1 MNIAGL
7 TVRQSKSSHPWPI
20 SWHLYIQSS
29 LQHLPHS
36 RPSRV
41 FREQRISPLIIHC
54 FRWTQWI
61 PIPSYCWAPSSRL
74 IAAPKVINFIPGDVP
89 TNVNDRRRLLTLRL
103 CFNLLAGPSEPLP
116 ARGKLRCTL
125 LPFIIRFA
133 PSLCEKHELWLSPQY
148 KGNIHEVHS
157 WRPRSPQGAMAT
169 ANTEIITWNSS
180 AINEIK
186 YSPMAWTSRA

>member
-1 MNIAGL
+1 MQSRNSQMNIADL

-20 SWHLYIQSS
+20 SWHLYIQFS

-89 TNVNDRRRLLTLRL
+89 TNVNDRRRLLTPRL

-116 ARGKLRCTL
+116 ARWGAEENYTARSFRLLFALLLRSVKNMNYGFRPSIKETFTRCIHDGPVPRKVPWQQRILKL
-125 LPFIIRFA
+125 LP
-133 PSLCEKHELWLSPQY
+133 
-148 KGNIHEVHS
+148 
-157 WRPRSPQGAMAT
+157 
-169 ANTEIITWNSS
+169 EI
-180 AINEIK
+180 AVQ
-186 YSPMAWTSRA
+186 